1 MQKNRL
7 LGKQPLYQSP
17 VMYQNLKKGN
27 LNFELNPQKED
38 SFALGLV
45 LLEAGNGQSIQTIYD
60 TKAGLVSEQA
70 LNEQLGA
77 FGAKYGA

>member
-1 MQKNRL
+1 
-7 LGKQPLYQSP
+7 
-17 VMYQNLKKGN
+17 MYQNLKKGN